1 MLTVLSWLWTQP
13 GSRTT
18 YTADHVNI
26 WADMVRRHL
35 TMDHEIAIVAED
47 AHGIDESIRIIE
59 PPRCFEDVSIPT
71 WDESRGFPQCLRR
84 LSMYRPDAAEV
95 FGERF
100 VSMDLDCVIAGSLD
114 PLFDVKDDFKIYSGT
129 SDTRPYNG
137 SMQLMT
143 AGARSRVYTE
153 FTAAGAAEAG
163 RNFVGSDQAWISH
176 TLGWGESTWGPQD
189 GVVWW
194 GSSRNSLAPMH
205 RLMFFPGTPKP
216 WDLFDRAWIKRHYCA
231 AEDWVAGDAPMIIKN
246 NLNSPQQIMTDSG
259 PLVLG
264 PNEKVEISGF
274 APGYEGLYLSS
285 AFLSVIDP
293 LDHDGDGEK
302 GGFNTS
308 GEPVKKQGE
317 NEHVAPKRRGRPPKK
332 AA

>member
-1 MLTVLSWLWTQP
+1 MITVLSWLWVQP
-13 GSRTT
+13 GGRTR
-18 YTADHVNI
+18 YTSEHVNI

-35 TMDHEIAIVAED
+35 SMDHEIAIVTED
-47 AHGIDESIRIIE
+47 ADGIDASIRIIE
-59 PPRCFEDVSIPT
+59 PPRCFESVSIPT
-71 WDESRGFPQCLRR
+71 WEEADGLPQCLRR
-84 LSMYRPDAAEV
+84 LSMYRPDAAEI

-114 PLFDVKDDFKIYSGT
+114 PLLDVKDDFKIYRGT
-129 SDTRPYNG
+129 SSERPYNG

-153 FTAAGAAEAG
+153 FTPQGAAEAG

-176 TLGWGESTWGPQD
+176 TLGWGESTWGPED

-194 GSSRNSLAPMH
+194 GSSSNPLAPMH

-231 AEDWVAGDAPMIIKN
+231 AADWVEGDTPMIIRN

-259 PLVLG
+259 PIVLG
-264 PNEKVEISGF
+264 PLAEAKISGF
-274 APGYEGLYLSS
+274 APGYDVMYRSS
-285 AFLSVIDP
+285 SFLTIED
-293 LDHDGDGEK
+293 
-302 GGFNTS
+302 
-308 GEPVKKQGE
+308 EPVRVNVKPGPELDAKVE
-317 NEHVAPKRRGRPPKK
+317 ASIVTTPKRGPGRPKK
-332 AA
+332 DAK